1 MIADWTALIWLL
13 PLCAIISWWLGR
25 QSVRDQG
32 AGVTGRI
39 NPDYFKGLNYV
50 LNEQPDKAI
59 EIFVKML
66 EVDSHT
72 VDTHLTLGNLFRRR
86 GEVDRA
92 IRIHQTLIARPSL
105 TREERAIAMLE
116 LGIDY
121 TRSGLFDRAENLFEE
136 LVQSGMHTVSAY
148 TELLNIYQQEKDW
161 EKAIVTARRLENASG
176 SRMNPVIANYYCEL
190 AEEKLAEKQEKQARN
205 NLAKALSID
214 PDCVRVSLI
223 EGRIL
228 LEKEKYKQAIKVY
241 KRVEKQDPEY
251 ISEII
256 TPISQCYRKLGNM
269 DDLTSYL
276 KAIVSHHSDI
286 TTILKLAEQI
296 AVKESESAAVQ
307 FLASELRMHPT
318 VKGVDQLIHYA
329 LSLADGSTRDSLA
342 SIKELTEKLLRN
354 RSAYKCL
361 HCGFDA
367 KVLHWQCPSCKQWN
381 TTKPVHGL

>member
-13 PLCAIISWWLGR
+13 PLCAIVSWWLGR
-25 QSVRDQG
+25 QSVRNHSTS
-32 AGVTGRI
+32 VPGRI

-59 EIFVKML
+59 DIFVKML

-105 TREERAIAMLE
+105 SREERAIAMLE

-121 TRSGLFDRAENLFEE
+121 MRSGLFDRAENLFEE
-136 LVQSGMHTVSAY
+136 LVQSGMHMVTAY

-161 EKAIVTARRLENASG
+161 EKAIVTARRLEHASG
-176 SRMNPVIANYYCEL
+176 TRMNAVIANYYCEL
-190 AEEKLAEKQEKQARN
+190 AEELLARNEEKPARN
-205 NLAKALSID
+205 NLAKALNID

-223 EGRIL
+223 EARIL
-228 LEKEKYKQAIKVY
+228 CDKGKYKQAIKVY
-241 KRVEKQDPEY
+241 KRVEKQDPEF

-256 TPISQCYRKLGNM
+256 EPVSQCYRELYNM
-269 DDLTSYL
+269 DELTRYL
-276 KAIVSHHSDI
+276 KDIVTRHSDI

-296 AVKESESAAVQ
+296 AEKESENAAVN
-307 FLASELRMHPT
+307 FLATELRMHPT

-329 LSLADGSTRDSLA
+329 LSLADESTRDSLA
-342 SIKELTEKLLRN
+342 SIKELTEKLLKN
-354 RSAYKCL
+354 RTAYKCL